1 MLRRLTLG
9 FVSLAAAGAF
19 VACSS
24 NNTNP
29 ISVGPNFPTASLYA
43 TNTSQNAVSIYLPGA
58 ASGSGP
64 SNQIGGSNTQITGPQ
79 YIGFDSFGDL
89 YVTNYAQST
98 GVASIIV
105 IKALAT
111 GNVLPI
117 NGTTNVQ
124 HPRGIAV
131 FSYPT
136 TGSTPSPQLAVSNV
150 NSAAGPGMTSQVMLF
165 NGTILGSPYTVIA
178 GPNTGLN
185 VPSGIAVD
193 SSDKLYV
200 ANLQGASVEG
210 FALPTPAPT
219 PATSATPSPTPSPT
233 PTVNPSASPTTS
245 PSASPVPTPTPLN
258 LAPTFVISGAATG
271 IVTPTSVALDGSG
284 NIYVSDQ
291 GNPALG
297 MPPSI
302 LVFSPGL
309 NGSVSPAPVRKIAGS
324 ATLLLAPTDVKVDSS
339 GKIYVADSTSSGAG
353 VVYVYA
359 ATANGN
365 VAPSATLTSPGAIS
379 GLALSP

>member
-24 NNTNP
+24 NDTNS

-43 TNTSQNAVSIYLPGA
+43 TNTSQNAISIYLPGA

-64 SNQIGGSNTQITGPQ
+64 SNQIGGSNTQIAGPQ
-79 YIGFDSFGDL
+79 YIAFDSFGDL
-89 YVTNYAQST
+89 YITNYAQST
-98 GVASIIV
+98 GAASIVV

-117 NGTTNVQ
+117 NGATQIT
-124 HPRGIAV
+124 HPRGVAV

-136 TGSTPSPQLAVSNV
+136 TSSTPNPQLAVSNV
-150 NSAAGPGMTSQVMLF
+150 NAGAGAGFTSQILLYNATVL
-165 NGTILGSPYTVIA
+165 GTPYTTIA
-178 GPNTGLN
+178 GPSTGLN
-185 VPSGIAVD
+185 VPSGLTVD
-193 SSDKLYV
+193 ANDTVYV

-210 FALPTPAPT
+210 FAIPTPAPT
-219 PATSATPSPTPSPT
+219 PSTSASPSPTPSPT
-233 PTVNPSASPTTS
+233 PNPSASPSATPSTT
-245 PSASPVPTPTPLN
+245 PAPTPTPLN
-258 LAPTFVISGAATG
+258 LSPKFTISGAATG
-271 IVTPTSVALDGSG
+271 IVTPTSVALDSSG

-291 GNPALG
+291 GNPNLG
-297 MPPSI
+297 VAPSI
-302 LVFSPGL
+302 LVFSSGPS
-309 NGSVSPAPVRKIAGS
+309 GSVSPVPIRKITGS
-324 ATLLLAPTDVKVDSS
+324 ATLLLAPTDVKVDST
-339 GKIYVADSTSSGAG
+339 GKIYVADSTASGAG
-353 VVYVYA
+353 VIYVYA

-365 VAPSATLTSPGAIS
+365 VAPSATLTSPGAIN